1 MMSPLGPLP
10 DSTGRPYNNLLRRL
24 SAADYALLAPHL
36 AYEEADPND
45 LLYSPGDDVEIVHFP
60 CGPGL
65 ASYLVPNEDGRD
77 VETILVGREG
87 AVGGIVSEGYLP
99 AYTRIMVKFGGPFV
113 RLPVGK
119 LDAAKTQSKTLRNV
133 FARYADCML
142 AQIFQST
149 ACNAIH
155 SIEQRTAKWVI
166 SAMERTEDADDA
178 VPLTHEQLATL
189 LGVGR
194 SYTSRVIQT
203 FKAEG
208 ILETRRGS
216 ILVRNRDALKKRAC
230 LCDQSVKNHF
240 EEVLRGV
247 YPTGEAASV

>member
-1 MMSPLGPLP
+1 MALSETSEGG
-10 DSTGRPYNNLLRRL
+10 DRPFNNLLRRL
-24 SAADYALLAPHL
+24 NGADFALIAPYL
-36 AYEEADPND
+36 VQEQTKAND
-45 LLYSPGDDVEIVHFP
+45 LLYSPGDDVETVHFP
-60 CGPGL
+60 CGPSL
-65 ASYLVPNEDGRD
+65 VSYMVPNEDGRD
-77 VETILVGREG
+77 VETILIGREG
-87 AVGGIVSEGYLP
+87 AVGGIVSQGYLP
-99 AYTRIMVKFGGPFV
+99 AYTRIMVKFAGPFV
-113 RLPVGK
+113 RLNVGK
-119 LDAAKTQSKTLRNV
+119 LDAAKARSATLRNI

-155 SIEQRTAKWVI
+155 SIEQRTAKWII
-166 SAMERTEDADDA
+166 SAMERTDGEAV

-194 SYTSRVIQT
+194 SYTSRVMQT

-216 ILVRNRDALKKRAC
+216 IVVRNPAALRIRAC
-230 LCDQSVKNHF
+230 LCNEAVKNHF

-247 YPTGEAASV
+247 YPTPEKGN